1 MAPLAPRG
9 LFPDVG
15 AAAGAKME
23 LKILQGQVGS
33 ETPRLIN
40 GDRAPHL
47 HLCKYANQG

>member
-1 MAPLAPRG
+1 MALPAPRG

-15 AAAGAKME
+15 AAAGAKTE
-23 LKILQGQVGS
+23 PKIPRGHVGS